1 MKFSVLTLFPKQV
14 KDFLS
19 ESIIGRAEEKGIV
32 SIETVDIRDFAGNR
46 YGKVDDTLF
55 GGGTGMLMQCEPV
68 YQAFSSL
75 YEESQELRKSFL

>member
-32 SIETVDIRDFAGNR
+32 SIETVDIRDFSGNR
-46 YGKVDDTLF
+46 YGK
-55 GGGTGMLMQCEPV
+55 
-68 YQAFSSL
+68 
-75 YEESQELRKSFL
+75 